1 MENKKWCVYML
12 ECSDSTIY
20 TGITNDL
27 ERRIKVHNSGKGSKY
42 VKTRLPVKLVWNT
55 ESENRSEASKL
66 EIKIKKLSRVQK
78 INIIEN
84 KKEVTDLFNS

>member
-1 MENKKWCVYML
+1 MEDKKWFVYML

-20 TGITNDL
+20 TGITNNL

-42 VKTRLPVKLVWNT
+42 VKNRLPVRLLWSI

-66 EIKIKKLSRVQK
+66 EIKIKKLTRNQK
-78 INIIEN
+78 LNIIEN
-84 KKEVTDLFNS
+84 KKEVLDLF

>member
-1 MENKKWCVYML
+1 ML

-27 ERRIKVHNSGKGSKY
+27 ENRIKVHNSGKGAKY
-42 VKTRLPVKLVWNT
+42 VKTRLPVKLLWNI

-66 EIKIKKLSRVQK
+66 EIKIKKLSRIQK
-78 INIIEN
+78 LNIIEN
-84 KKEVTDLFNS
+84 KKEVLDLF

>member
-1 MENKKWCVYML
+1 ML

>member
-42 VKTRLPVKLVWNT
+42 VKTRLPVKLVWSI

>member
-1 MENKKWCVYML
+1 ML

-27 ERRIKVHNSGKGSKY
+27 ENRIKVHNSGKGAKY
-42 VKTRLPVKLVWNT
+42 VKTRLPVKLVWNI

-84 KKEVTDLFNS
+84 KKEVSDLFNS

>member
-1 MENKKWCVYML
+1 ML

-42 VKTRLPVKLVWNT
+42 VKTRLPVKLVWSI

>member
-1 MENKKWCVYML
+1 MNNKKWFVYML
-12 ECSDSTIY
+12 ECSDLTIY

-27 ERRIKVHNSGKGSKY
+27 ENRIKVHNSGKGAKY
-42 VKTRLPVKLVWNT
+42 VKTRLPVKLLWFI

-66 EIKIKKLSRVQK
+66 EIKIKKLSRIQK

-84 KKEVTDLFNS
+84 KKEVSDLFNS

>member
-1 MENKKWCVYML
+1 MEDKKWCVYML

-20 TGITNDL
+20 TGITNNL
-27 ERRIKVHNSGKGSKY
+27 ENRIKVHNSGKGSKY
-42 VKTRLPVKLVWNT
+42 VKTRLPVRLLWSI

-78 INIIEN
+78 LNIIEN
-84 KKEVTDLFNS
+84 KKEVLDLF

>member
-1 MENKKWCVYML
+1 MENKKWFVYML

-20 TGITNDL
+20 TGITNNL
-27 ERRIKVHNSGKGSKY
+27 ENRIKVHNSGKGAKY
-42 VKTRLPVKLVWNT
+42 VKTRLPVKLVWNI

-66 EIKIKKLSRVQK
+66 EIKIKKLSRIQK

>member
-42 VKTRLPVKLVWNT
+42 VKTRLPVKLVWSI

-84 KKEVTDLFNS
+84 KKEVSDLFNS

>member
-1 MENKKWCVYML
+1 ML

-27 ERRIKVHNSGKGSKY
+27 ERRVKVHNSGKGAKY
-42 VKTRLPVKLVWNT
+42 VKTRLPVKLVWSV

-84 KKEVTDLFNS
+84 KKEVSDLFNS

>member
-42 VKTRLPVKLVWNT
+42 VKTRLPVKLVWSI

-84 KKEVTDLFNS
+84 KKRGQ

>member
-1 MENKKWCVYML
+1 ML

-27 ERRIKVHNSGKGSKY
+27 ENRIKVHNSGKGAKY
-42 VKTRLPVKLVWNT
+42 VKTRLPVKLVWNI

-66 EIKIKKLSRVQK
+66 EIKIKKLSRIQK

-84 KKEVTDLFNS
+84 KKEVSDLFNS

>member
-1 MENKKWCVYML
+1 ML

-27 ERRIKVHNSGKGSKY
+27 ENRIKVHNSGKGAKY
-42 VKTRLPVKLVWNT
+42 VKTRLPVKLVWNI
-55 ESENRSEASKL
+55 ESENRSDASKL

-84 KKEVTDLFNS
+84 KKEVSDLFNS

>member
-1 MENKKWCVYML
+1 ML

-84 KKEVTDLFNS
+84 KKRGQ

>member
-1 MENKKWCVYML
+1 MEDKKWCVYML

-27 ERRIKVHNSGKGSKY
+27 ENRIKVHNSGKGAKY
-42 VKTRLPVKLVWNT
+42 VKTRLPVKLLWNI

-66 EIKIKKLSRVQK
+66 EIKIKKLSRIQK
-78 INIIEN
+78 LNIIEN
-84 KKEVTDLFNS
+84 KKEVLDLF

>member
-1 MENKKWCVYML
+1 ML

-42 VKTRLPVKLVWNT
+42 VKTRLPVKLVWSI

-84 KKEVTDLFNS
+84 KKEVSDLFNS